1 MKVLQTGISDLLI
14 VEPTVHRDTRGF
26 FFESYNY
33 RDYAAQGITARFVQ
47 DNHSKSVQG
56 TLRGLHY
63 QLSPGQAKLVR
74 VIVGTVFDVAVDIRQ
89 GSPTYG
95 QWEAILL
102 SAENQ
107 RQLYIPT
114 GFAHGFAVLS
124 TVAEVLYKVD
134 SYYAPEQLARGI
146 AWDDPDLA
154 IDWPVTDPIL
164 SERDRA
170 HPPLAEADNDFRY
183 PAG

>member
-1 MKVLQTGISDLLI
+1 MKVLQTEIPDLLI
-14 VEPTVHRDTRGF
+14 VEPTVHRDARGF

-47 DNHSKSVQG
+47 DNHSKSTQG

-74 VIVGTVFDVAVDIRQ
+74 VVVGTVFDVAVDIRQ

-95 QWEAILL
+95 RWEALLL
-102 SAENQ
+102 SSENH
-107 RQLYIPT
+107 RQLYVPA
-114 GFAHGFAVLS
+114 GFAHGFVALS
-124 TVAEVLYKVD
+124 TVAEFLYKVD
-134 SYYAPEQLARGI
+134 SYYAPELERGI

-154 IDWPVTDPIL
+154 IDWPVRDPIL
-164 SERDRA
+164 SERDRT
-170 HPPLAEADNDFRY
+170 HSRLAEADNDFRY
-183 PAG
+183 RAD